1 VNHNSRLGTK
11 KITDTKMAESELVQ
25 MVESTLSIL
34 ADDDTLADLR
44 SMFLRDLNRLVDN
57 TVLKLIDNHQP
68 YVKDSSSKKCL
79 VCYEGDE
86 EKAVGFQPLSPLTVD
101 DIRAAGYR
109 TTPSELDQYIGA
121 PEPDNEV
128 ERLSKLQSLN
138 IQNCGE
144 MGSDPVFRSVAEAF
158 VKFTG
163 VSSVL
168 ISLVETERQRFM
180 FRHNFTTATHTP
192 RSDSFCTWTLLSPH
206 RNGQLLIVND
216 ATTDRMFAKNP
227 LVTGPPHI
235 RFYIGVPIMYDGL
248 LLGTLCGLDY
258 APRSSKCNGID
269 QLNIMQL
276 RNLSAL
282 VSTELRKR
290 FGRPPSWDFLH
301 RYIATKVVVRD
312 DNEREISC
320 YVREGDKP
328 DDKCEKEHVDG
339 LSI

>member
-1 VNHNSRLGTK
+1 MIVYNSRRG
-11 KITDTKMAESELVQ
+11 KMAESELVQ

-57 TVLKLIDNHQP
+57 TVSKLINIHQP

-79 VCYEGDE
+79 VCCEGDE
-86 EKAVGFQPLSPLTVD
+86 EKAAGFQPLPPLTND

-109 TTPSELDQYIGA
+109 TTPFELDQYIGA
-121 PEPDNEV
+121 PKPDNEV

-138 IQNCGE
+138 IRNCGE

-158 VKFTG
+158 VKLTG

-180 FRHNFTTATHTP
+180 FRHNFNTATHTP
-192 RSDSFCTWTLLSPH
+192 RSDSFCAWTLLSPH
-206 RNGQLLIVND
+206 RIGQLLIVND
-216 ATTDRMFAKNP
+216 TTTDHMFAKNP

-235 RFYIGVPIMYDGL
+235 RVYIGVPIMYDGL

-258 APRSSKCNGID
+258 APRSSESNGVD
-269 QLNIMQL
+269 ELVVMQL

-290 FGRPPSWDFLH
+290 FGRHLDL
-301 RYIATKVVVRD
+301 TKQRVRR
-312 DNEREISC
+312 N
-320 YVREGDKP
+320 VLP
-328 DDKCEKEHVDG
+328 
-339 LSI
+339 